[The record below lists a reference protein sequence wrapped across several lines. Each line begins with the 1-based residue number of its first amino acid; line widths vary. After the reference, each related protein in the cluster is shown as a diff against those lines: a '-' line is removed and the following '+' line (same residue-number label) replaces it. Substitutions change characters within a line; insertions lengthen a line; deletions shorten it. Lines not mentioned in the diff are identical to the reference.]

1 MRRTYAFE
9 AEGVSEEV
17 KSQLEKVEDVVE
29 DKCATPEACD
39 KMIDKIDAEKDKFNG
54 ALKDMAAA
62 AKDCKDGNCTKS
74 EMAAAIT
81 PKMAELKEV
90 AKSIG
95 VASEGEAL
103 TEGELKDAK
112 AYLDGAK
119 EIVEAKKDEL
129 ENGKSDEKADEPKD
143 DDDKDEAECEDGECD
158 DDDDEEDEEATES
171 YLDDLDIATE
181 SAMLD
186 LAMEGTNIDALK
198 ARKAH
203 LADIRAAK
211 KAMKAAAKAKDYKT
225 AAAEARKAAEAANA
239 LASDISGLDQS
250 AGSAAIVGI
259 ALAVAALAA
268 GVAIGGGVGAIKG
281 NMNAAKV
288 AKDLGKLGL
297 NEMGQSTMA
306 KGAFKTT
313 LKGGI
318 KAGAAAGGAAAGAV
332 GAGHGAAA
340 IAKVLKSKGVEDTGD
355 ASKLQPND
363 LNALLS
369 AIKIDAKNMAKKFT
383 KKAEE
388 YDKMASSATESM
400 LADDSIA
407 MEMFGKNKE
416 RTIGMD
422 DAAVIKAYVEA
433 NASSMKSG
441 EDVDAAMKTAIAQY
455 NEQMQGEGYSLS
467 KKTIAGVPILI
478 TSNNG
483 KPIEIQYSTGGKRFK
498 SVSMTRAR
506 SAVGKGLR
514 KADKAGSATESDTMF
529 DDFIT
534 ACESIMDDTD
544 GSPANDSNTP
554 YLFG

>member
-129 ENGKSDEKADEPKD
+129 ENGESGEKADEPKD
-143 DDDKDEAECEDGECD
+143 DDKDEDEAECEDGEC
-158 DDDDEEDEEATES
+158 DDEEDEEATES

-198 ARKAH
+198 VRKAH

-225 AAAEARKAAEAANA
+225 AAAEARKAADAANA
-239 LASDISGLDQS
+239 LANDISGLDQS

-259 ALAVAALAA
+259 ALGVAALAA
-268 GVAIGGGVGAIKG
+268 SVAIGGGVGAING
-281 NMNAAKV
+281 NMKAAKV
-288 AKDLGKLGL
+288 AKDLGNLGL
-297 NEMGQSTMA
+297 NEMGQKTMA
-306 KGAFKTT
+306 KGAFKTA
-313 LKGGI
+313 LKGGV

-369 AIKIDAKNMAKKFT
+369 AIKIDTKNMAKKFT

-388 YDKMASSATESM
+388 YDKMASAATES
-400 LADDSIA
+400 A
-407 MEMFGKNKE
+407 
-416 RTIGMD
+416 
-422 DAAVIKAYVEA
+422 
-433 NASSMKSG
+433 
-441 EDVDAAMKTAIAQY
+441 
-455 NEQMQGEGYSLS
+455 
-467 KKTIAGVPILI
+467 
-478 TSNNG
+478 
-483 KPIEIQYSTGGKRFK
+483 
-498 SVSMTRAR
+498 
-506 SAVGKGLR
+506 
-514 KADKAGSATESDTMF
+514 TMF
-529 DDFIT
+529 DDFIA
-534 ACESIMDDTD
+534 ACESIMGESAGVSADA
-544 GSPANDSNTP
+544 SATP

>member
-62 AKDCKDGNCTKS
+62 AKDCKDGNCSKS

-129 ENGKSDEKADEPKD
+129 ENGGSDAKADEPKD
-143 DDDKDEAECEDGECD
+143 DDKDEDEAECEDGEC
-158 DDDDEEDEEATES
+158 DDEEDEEATES

-239 LASDISGLDQS
+239 LANDIGGLDQS

-259 ALAVAALAA
+259 ALAVAALAVGMVGA
-268 GVAIGGGVGAIKG
+268 QVGNVAHAANMTRLAKKSGEMVGGVKKMAADMGRGVAAG
-281 NMNAAKV
+281 
-288 AKDLGKLGL
+288 
-297 NEMGQSTMA
+297 A
-306 KGAFKTT
+306 KGAAKT
-313 LKGGI
+313 
-318 KAGAAAGGAAAGAV
+318 GAIAGGAAAGAV
-332 GAGHGAAA
+332 GAAHGAAA

-455 NEQMQGEGYSLS
+455 NTQMQGEGYSLS

-483 KPIEIQYSTGGKRFK
+483 NPIEIQYSTGGKRFK
-498 SVSMTRAR
+498 SVSMARVR

-514 KADKAGSATESDTMF
+514 KADKADSATESATMF
-529 DDFIT
+529 DDFIA
-534 ACESIMDDTD
+534 ACESIMDDTEVSTD
-544 GSPANDSNTP
+544 GTP

>member
-129 ENGKSDEKADEPKD
+129 ENGESGEKADD
-143 DDDKDEAECEDGECD
+143 DEKDEAECEDGEC
-158 DDDDEEDEEATES
+158 DDDEEDEEATES

-225 AAAEARKAAEAANA
+225 AAAEARKAAGAANA
-239 LASDISGLDQS
+239 LANDISGLDQS

-259 ALAVAALAA
+259 ALAVAALTAS
-268 GVAIGGGVGAIKG
+268 VAIGGGVGAIKG

-297 NEMGQSTMA
+297 NEMGQKTMA
-306 KGAFKTT
+306 KGAFKTA
-313 LKGGI
+313 LKGGV

-332 GAGHGAAA
+332 GAAHGAAA

-455 NEQMQGEGYSLS
+455 NTQMQGEGYSLS

-483 KPIEIQYSTGGKRFK
+483 NPIEIQYSTGGKRFK
-498 SVSMTRAR
+498 SVSMARVR

-514 KADKAGSATESDTMF
+514 KADKADSATESATMF
-529 DDFIT
+529 DDFIA
-534 ACESIMDDTD
+534 ACESIMDDTEVSAD
-544 GSPANDSNTP
+544 GTP

>member
-62 AKDCKDGNCTKS
+62 AKDCKDGNCSKS

-129 ENGKSDEKADEPKD
+129 ENGKSGEKADEPKD
-143 DDDKDEAECEDGECD
+143 DDDDEAECEDGEC
-158 DDDDEEDEEATES
+158 DDEEDEEATES

-198 ARKAH
+198 VRKAH

-239 LASDISGLDQS
+239 LANDISGLDQS

-268 GVAIGGGVGAIKG
+268 SVAIGGGVGAIKG

-288 AKDLGKLGL
+288 AKDLGNLGL
-297 NEMGQSTMA
+297 NEMGQKTMA
-306 KGAFKTT
+306 KGAFKTA
-313 LKGGI
+313 LKGGV

-332 GAGHGAAA
+332 GAAHGAAA
-340 IAKVLKSKGVEDTGD
+340 IAKVLKPKGVEDTGD

-483 KPIEIQYSTGGKRFK
+483 NPIEIQYSTGGRRFK
-498 SVSMTRAR
+498 SVSMARVR

-514 KADKAGSATESDTMF
+514 KADKADSATESATMF
-529 DDFIT
+529 DDFIA
-534 ACESIMDDTD
+534 ACESIMDDTEVSTN
-544 GSPANDSNTP
+544 GTP

>member
-129 ENGKSDEKADEPKD
+129 ENGGSDEKADEPKD
-143 DDDKDEAECEDGECD
+143 DDKDEDEAECEDGEC
-158 DDDDEEDEEATES
+158 DDEEDEEATES

-225 AAAEARKAAEAANA
+225 AAAEARKAAEAANS
-239 LASDISGLDQS
+239 LANDISGLDQS

-259 ALAVAALAA
+259 ALAVAALGASV
-268 GVAIGGGVGAIKG
+268 VASGAIKSG
-281 NMNAAKV
+281 MNAAKV
-288 AKDLGKLGL
+288 AKGL
-297 NEMGQSTMA
+297 HDIGLDKKGAATMA
-306 KGAFKTT
+306 KGAAKQGFA
-313 LKGGI
+313 KGA
-318 KAGAAAGGAAAGAV
+318 KAGAFAGGVAAGTI
-332 GAGHGAAA
+332 GAGYGAAA
-340 IAKVLKSKGVEDTGD
+340 ITKVLKSKGVEDTGD

-388 YDKMASSATESM
+388 YDKMASAATES
-400 LADDSIA
+400 A
-407 MEMFGKNKE
+407 
-416 RTIGMD
+416 
-422 DAAVIKAYVEA
+422 
-433 NASSMKSG
+433 
-441 EDVDAAMKTAIAQY
+441 
-455 NEQMQGEGYSLS
+455 
-467 KKTIAGVPILI
+467 
-478 TSNNG
+478 
-483 KPIEIQYSTGGKRFK
+483 
-498 SVSMTRAR
+498 
-506 SAVGKGLR
+506 
-514 KADKAGSATESDTMF
+514 TMF
-529 DDFIT
+529 DDFIA
-534 ACESIMDDTD
+534 ACESIMGESAGVSADAST
-544 GSPANDSNTP
+544 TP

>member
-62 AKDCKDGNCTKS
+62 AKDCKDGNCSKS

-129 ENGKSDEKADEPKD
+129 ENGGSDEKANEPKD
-143 DDDKDEAECEDGECD
+143 DDKDEDEAECEDGEC
-158 DDDDEEDEEATES
+158 DDEEDEEATES

-239 LASDISGLDQS
+239 LANDISGLDQS

-268 GVAIGGGVGAIKG
+268 SVAIGGGVGAIKG

-297 NEMGQSTMA
+297 NEMGQKTMA
-306 KGAFKTT
+306 KGAFKTA
-313 LKGGI
+313 LKGGV

-455 NEQMQGEGYSLS
+455 NTQMQGEGYSLS

-483 KPIEIQYSTGGKRFK
+483 NPIEIQYSTGGKRFK
-498 SVSMTRAR
+498 SVSMARVR

-514 KADKAGSATESDTMF
+514 KADKADSATESATMF
-529 DDFIT
+529 DDFIA
-534 ACESIMDDTD
+534 ACESIMDDTEVSTD
-544 GSPANDSNTP
+544 GTP